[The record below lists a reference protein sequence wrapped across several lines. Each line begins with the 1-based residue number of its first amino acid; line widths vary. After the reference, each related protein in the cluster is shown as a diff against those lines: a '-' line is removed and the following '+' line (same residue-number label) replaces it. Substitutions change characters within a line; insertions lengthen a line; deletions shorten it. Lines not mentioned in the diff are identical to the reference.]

1 MTLLPGLGIDIM
13 TFTPV
18 ARMAE
23 DTFLLWVP
31 RIQGLRT
38 LISFVSAAKLRGSD
52 WIQLI
57 PFRG

>member
-23 DTFLLWVP
+23 DTFLLWVHKDTG
-31 RIQGLRT
+31 ITDVNQ
-38 LISFVSAAKLRGSD
+38 
-52 WIQLI
+52 
-57 PFRG
+57 FRECGQVKGQ